1 MPDRDHWSAS
11 MLLCWVLTRD
21 SNVVLSMVDHYGGW
35 LVEGDNVTRTRPQS
49 WDDVLR
55 RYSIDDS
62 LPPEEKAVEAVVKAE
77 LFVIPAWNEIYSS
90 LRRGKIDSWA
100 RPNGSGDIV
109 KIEPIQWAGLRFR
122 IHNGHDIAVPVDSEQ
137 NPLPLPRPL
146 ADYVS
151 GSVPPTSLPTVWPD
165 PLFLA
170 EHATRVWEPRA
181 VVEVSSAPPPITPFQ
196 EGRATVTDFP
206 AATSAA
212 SSQDAATWWPTTNVV
227 DWVQQRELALMVEQ
241 VLDVLENRCVW
252 ASESTRA
259 PSCVRFR

>member
-137 NPLPLPRPL
+137 NPFALAATTRRLRVRLGTPDQL
-146 ADYVS
+146 ADGVARS
-151 GSVPPTSLPTVWPD
+151 AVPCRARDEGVGAPCSRRSL
-165 PLFLA
+165 
-170 EHATRVWEPRA
+170 
-181 VVEVSSAPPPITPFQ
+181 
-196 EGRATVTDFP
+196 
-206 AATSAA
+206 
-212 SSQDAATWWPTTNVV
+212 
-227 DWVQQRELALMVEQ
+227 
-241 VLDVLENRCVW
+241 
-252 ASESTRA
+252 
-259 PSCVRFR
+259 